1 MIANFIGE
9 LTVVSLLATI
19 VYLETTKGRT
29 TERARKEAL
38 EVEME
43 KLGKEVAELKK
54 LLIQTTNTI
63 SK

>member
-29 TERARKEAL
+29 IERARKEAL

-43 KLGKEVAELKK
+43 NLGKEVAELKK
-54 LLIQTTNTI
+54 LLIQTTNI
-63 SK
+63 IPK